1 MTANLYVMTP
11 VTGKSRYVRLTS
23 NGDGHYTGAFPIE
36 EGSEPGRYKLDY
48 IYMSDRWS
56 NYTIV
61 SRDAMDAQGFDVHGT
76 MPDVVAPKL
85 VSYTIKDG
93 DYTVGDNVPVE
104 MVIEDETLESMTANL
119 YVMTP
124 VTGKS
129 RYVRLTSNGDG
140 HYTGAFPI
148 EEGSEPG
155 RYKLD
160 YIYMSDRWS
169 NYTIVSRDAE
179 DAQGF
184 DVHGTMPD
192 VVAPKLVSY
201 TIKDGDYT
209 VGDSVPVEMV
219 IEDETLE
226 SMTANLYVMT
236 PVTGKSRY
244 VRLTSNGDGHYTGA
258 FPIEEGSEPGRY
270 KLDYIY
276 MSDRW
281 SNYTI
286 VSRDAEDAQGFNMR
300 YPSADIIAPIF
311 NKIDSIS
318 FELDEEETKSIFI
331 NASDDLKLK
340 SAEGTFT
347 HENGETV
354 ILSTDTVT
362 STGFDFSVS
371 YDSFRKHPGQWKLSS
386 LTISDLNQ
394 NTVTVTDGL
403 DVTINVLPTIDRI
416 NARIVSGYEWWSY
429 ETINQDVYVLPGAQ
443 LEISSNVQINGD
455 VYVGGRLR
463 SYGGLDLNGEIRAN
477 YFTFGYY
484 NPYQDGM
491 VVMSGSNYV
500 KSMTAT
506 NQLYGTLPFQ
516 ISGAPLFEE
525 NGTVDVAGSFIPLS
539 TLYLNGE
546 AVTTKANGMF
556 RLTDVVVPEDKTLR
570 FSMTD
575 QYGKTH
581 RWTYKVYSRDLPVV
595 TASLPSG
602 IYPKGDSVTLEA
614 TKDATI
620 YYTLNENAEPLTYG
634 GPIQLDSSITL
645 GYHAVDEIELS
656 SASETKRYEVFNV
669 HAVENE
675 DEAIRGQAEPGTAL
689 TLTLGESTYTTT
701 ATPDG
706 TFAFTN
712 LTLDSY
718 DAYTLHL
725 QHGLLQSKPY
735 TGVIKDVI
743 APIITGVTNDAYTSN
758 PITLTFN
765 EGVATLNGQP
775 VSSGAKV
782 TADGTYMLI
791 VTDQSG
797 NSTTRQ
803 FTIDTKAPVVS
814 GISSR
819 YTNKNV
825 TLTFNEGSA
834 TLNGKAVASGTT
846 VSTEGDYELVVRDNA
861 GNETKASFTIDRTP
875 VAVTGAEEG
884 KAYQQTRLQFTEG
897 KATLNG
903 QAYVSDTLIEAE
915 GTYVF
920 QVTDLAGNVTT
931 INFVIDRTV
940 PNVSGVTDGGLYN
953 KSVSPTFD
961 EGTATLNGQSIQSGQ
976 TVSAEGTHVLRVVD
990 AAGNVSERRFEID
1003 LTPPVVKDVPK
1014 LTNKNVTPSFVEGTA
1029 TLNGEPFVAGTVIG
1043 KEGTYMLVVR
1053 DQAGNIT
1060 KVTFEIDLSPVA
1072 ISGVDASLFNQPV
1085 VPVFSEG
1092 TATLNGNAFVSGQ
1105 AINQDGTY
1113 ELVVTDAANNITKRS
1128 FRIDQTAPVVT
1139 GVKAG
1144 AINRSVTP
1152 TFEEG
1157 TATLNGKPYTSGT
1170 TINQEGLYELIV
1182 TDEAKNV
1189 TRISFTLDW
1198 SPVVVSGVESEKH
1211 YPLATPMFLEGTATL
1226 NGSAYTSGTPI
1237 TKDGT
1242 YTLVVTDGAN
1252 NVTTVRFTVDHV
1264 APVVTGVASQGYNS
1278 AVTPLFTEGTAT
1290 LNGKS
1295 YSSGTAVSA
1304 EGKYELI
1311 VKDAAGN
1318 TTRVQFHLDF
1328 TQVAVSGVENGKT
1341 YQRATISFNE
1351 GTATLNGNAIST
1363 GTVVTKEGDYELI
1376 AQDEVGNK
1384 STIRFKIDTT
1394 APTVTG
1400 VKDAMTYQQATPNFS
1415 EGTALLNGRPFQ
1427 SGTTVIEE
1435 GTHQLVVRDTAG
1447 NETALRFTIDRTKP
1461 VITGVTNGVTIKEA
1475 IVTFN
1480 EGTATLNGQAFKS
1493 GSNVTTEGTYELV
1506 VTDVAG
1512 NRTTLQFSIDRTG
1525 PTVKGVEMN
1534 KVYNQLQP
1542 MFDEGTALLNGK
1554 SFVSGTRITTEGL
1567 YELVVTDKTGN
1578 QTIIRFT
1585 VDTTPVAVVGV
1596 EDGKTYKQVLPT
1608 FSEGTVTLNG
1618 QPFESGKSISEDG
1631 TYTLVAKD
1639 AAGNETT
1646 IRFTIDNAPPVL
1658 TGFTAGKAYYRSVA
1672 PRFDEGTATLNG
1684 EPYTS
1689 GKLISQPGKYTLRL
1703 SDATGNETVTI
1714 FTIDRTAPVISGV
1727 KSRQVTNQSVTI
1739 QYNEGTATLNGKRI
1753 RNNWPVKNSGAYT
1766 LRVTDQAGNVKS
1778 LTFTI
1783 DKMAP
1788 TKPTISTLTNKS
1800 TYVSGKAEKGATVY
1814 ITYNG
1819 RTYTTKAS
1827 STGSYRYNVKTT
1839 KPGVTVSVRARDA
1852 AGNTSSSTS
1861 VKVLN
1866 TFRTF
1871 TVNTVKSTSNVIIG
1885 KGNKGATV
1893 KAYVGT
1899 KLISKTAKVD
1909 SKGNYKLT
1917 ISRQK
1922 PGVVV
1927 TVKMTQNGY
1936 EEVKKT
1942 TRVVK

>member
-1 MTANLYVMTP
+1 M
-11 VTGKSRYVRLTS
+11 
-23 NGDGHYTGAFPIE
+23 
-36 EGSEPGRYKLDY
+36 
-48 IYMSDRWS
+48 
-56 NYTIV
+56 
-61 SRDAMDAQGFDVHGT
+61 
-76 MPDVVAPKL
+76 
-85 VSYTIKDG
+85 
-93 DYTVGDNVPVE
+93 
-104 MVIEDETLESMTANL
+104 
-119 YVMTP
+119 
-124 VTGKS
+124 
-129 RYVRLTSNGDG
+129 
-140 HYTGAFPI
+140 
-148 EEGSEPG
+148 
-155 RYKLD
+155 
-160 YIYMSDRWS
+160 
-169 NYTIVSRDAE
+169 
-179 DAQGF
+179 
-184 DVHGTMPD
+184 
-192 VVAPKLVSY
+192 
-201 TIKDGDYT
+201 
-209 VGDSVPVEMV
+209 
-219 IEDETLE
+219 
-226 SMTANLYVMT
+226 
-236 PVTGKSRY
+236 
-244 VRLTSNGDGHYTGA
+244 
-258 FPIEEGSEPGRY
+258 
-270 KLDYIY
+270 
-276 MSDRW
+276 
-281 SNYTI
+281 
-286 VSRDAEDAQGFNMR
+286 
-300 YPSADIIAPIF
+300 
-311 NKIDSIS
+311 
-318 FELDEEETKSIFI
+318 
-331 NASDDLKLK
+331 
-340 SAEGTFT
+340 
-347 HENGETV
+347 
-354 ILSTDTVT
+354 T
-362 STGFDFSVS
+362 STGFDFPVS
-371 YDSFRKHPGQWKLSS
+371 YDSFRAHPGQWKLTS

-394 NTVTVTDGL
+394 NSVTVTDGL
-403 DVTINVLPTIDRI
+403 DVTINVLPAIEPV

-443 LEISSNVQINGD
+443 LNIDSNVQINGD

-463 SYGGLDLNGEIRAN
+463 SYGGLELNGDMRAS

-491 VVMSGSNYV
+491 VVLSGSNYV
-500 KSMTAT
+500 NSMTAT
-506 NQLYGTLPFQ
+506 NDLYGTLPFQ

-539 TLYLNGE
+539 ALYLNGE
-546 AVTTKANGMF
+546 AVTTKANGIF

-602 IYPKGDSVTLEA
+602 IYPKGESVTLEA

-620 YYTLNENAEPLTYG
+620 YYKLNENAEPLTYG
-634 GPIQLDSSITL
+634 GPIQLDNSVTIA
-645 GYHAVDEIELS
+645 YHAVDEIELA
-656 SASETKRYEVFNV
+656 SASETKQYEVFNV
-669 HAVENE
+669 NAVEN
-675 DEAIRGQAEPGTAL
+675 DDQAIRGQAEPDTTL
-689 TLTLGESTYTTT
+689 TLTLGERTYTTT

-706 TFAFTN
+706 TFAFKN

-718 DAYTLHL
+718 SEYKLQL

-743 APIITGVTNDAYTSN
+743 APIISGVTNDAYTSSAV
-758 PITLTFN
+758 TLTFN

-775 VSSGAKV
+775 VSNGTKV
-782 TADGTYMLI
+782 TADGAYTLI

-825 TLTFNEGSA
+825 TLSFNEGSA
-834 TLNGKAVASGTT
+834 TLNGKTVASGTT
-846 VSTEGDYELVVRDNA
+846 VSTEGDYELVVRDKA
-861 GNETKASFTIDRTP
+861 GNETKASFTIDQTP

-884 KAYQQTRLQFTEG
+884 KSYQQARLQF
-897 KATLNG
+897 A
-903 QAYVSDTLIEAE
+903 
-915 GTYVF
+915 
-920 QVTDLAGNVTT
+920 
-931 INFVIDRTV
+931 
-940 PNVSGVTDGGLYN
+940 
-953 KSVSPTFD
+953 
-961 EGTATLNGQSIQSGQ
+961 EGTATLNGQAYKVGTLIE
-976 TVSAEGTHVLRVVD
+976 TEGTYAFRV
-990 AAGNVSERRFEID
+990 ID
-1003 LTPPVVKDVPK
+1003 LTGNETTINFTIDRTAP
-1014 LTNKNVTPSFVEGTA
+1014 NVTGVMEGILYNKSITPVFNEGTA
-1029 TLNGEPFVAGTVIG
+1029 TLNG
-1043 KEGTYMLVVR
+1043 K
-1053 DQAGNIT
+1053 
-1060 KVTFEIDLSPVA
+1060 
-1072 ISGVDASLFNQPV
+1072 
-1085 VPVFSEG
+1085 
-1092 TATLNGNAFVSGQ
+1092 AFVSGQ

-1113 ELVVTDAANNITKRS
+1113 ELVVTDAANNVTKRS

-1139 GVKAG
+1139 GVKDG
-1144 AINRSVTP
+1144 ATNRAMTP
-1152 TFEEG
+1152 TFGEG

-1170 TINQEGLYELIV
+1170 IIDQEGTYELVV

-1189 TRISFTLDW
+1189 TRIRFVLDW
-1198 SPVVVSGVESEKH
+1198 TPIKVNGVEEGKT
-1211 YPLATPMFLEGTATL
+1211 YKEVTPTFDEGTATL
-1226 NGSAYTSGTPI
+1226 SGQP
-1237 TKDGT
+1237 
-1242 YTLVVTDGAN
+1242 YM
-1252 NVTTVRFTVDHV
+1252 
-1264 APVVTGVASQGYNS
+1264 
-1278 AVTPLFTEGTAT
+1278 
-1290 LNGKS
+1290 
-1295 YSSGTAVSA
+1295 SGTA
-1304 EGKYELI
+1304 I
-1311 VKDAAGN
+1311 
-1318 TTRVQFHLDF
+1318 
-1328 TQVAVSGVENGKT
+1328 
-1341 YQRATISFNE
+1341 
-1351 GTATLNGNAIST
+1351 
-1363 GTVVTKEGDYELI
+1363 
-1376 AQDEVGNK
+1376 
-1384 STIRFKIDTT
+1384 
-1394 APTVTG
+1394 
-1400 VKDAMTYQQATPNFS
+1400 
-1415 EGTALLNGRPFQ
+1415 
-1427 SGTTVIEE
+1427 
-1435 GTHQLVVRDTAG
+1435 
-1447 NETALRFTIDRTKP
+1447 
-1461 VITGVTNGVTIKEA
+1461 VTNGEHKL
-1475 IVTFN
+1475 IVT
-1480 EGTATLNGQAFKS
+1480 
-1493 GSNVTTEGTYELV
+1493 
-1506 VTDVAG
+1506 
-1512 NRTTLQFSIDRTG
+1512 
-1525 PTVKGVEMN
+1525 
-1534 KVYNQLQP
+1534 
-1542 MFDEGTALLNGK
+1542 DEA
-1554 SFVSGTRITTEGL
+1554 E
-1567 YELVVTDKTGN
+1567 
-1578 QTIIRFT
+1578 
-1585 VDTTPVAVVGV
+1585 
-1596 EDGKTYKQVLPT
+1596 
-1608 FSEGTVTLNG
+1608 
-1618 QPFESGKSISEDG
+1618 
-1631 TYTLVAKD
+1631 
-1639 AAGNETT
+1639 NETT